1 MLHVSKFFYEKV
13 LVPKLVQVNTADL
26 DIILRISNK
35 IILLIDSESRVKKKI
50 LSP

>member
-1 MLHVSKFFYEKV
+1 MFLNFLYEKV

-35 IILLIDSESRVKKKI
+35 IILLIDSESRVKKI